1 MTAPRRP
8 RRTRTPPDGARLL
21 TAQEAVRYT
30 GIAYSTLRGLA
41 LGVRA
46 RLDRDPRP
54 PALPCVQVPGCRRL
68 WFDRADL
75 DAAILRWKR

>member
-1 MTAPRRP
+1 VKPRRK
-8 RRTRTPPDGARLL
+8 RTPPPGARLL
-21 TAQEAVRYT
+21 NAQEAAAYT
-30 GIAYSTLRGLA
+30 GLAYTTLRDLA

-54 PALPCVQVPGCRRL
+54 PALPCVRVPGCRRL